1 MKREPTSSSSLQP
14 PPPPLDQLALFPFQL
29 LSLVAVVCCLL
40 LHKGACVRCNYHLW
54 LFSPGWLP
62 LADEVCVVYPLVVS
76 SRFLLFLGGSIFYIC
91 IPGFRAYERHSQLHT
106 HTDTHTQSSSMDGIG
121 KGYDGVYTSSFLSL
135 HWFSLAEW
143 DGIGWDGF
151 WAEREQENE
160 TKKSWAF
167 FLPFSFLC
175 YIQFIHN
182 SEIKGKSERL
192 SISSW
197 YNQQRETNRDMMMIM
212 SKSSRLCDKTR
223 QTKKKKNYCKSQRKN
238 GFSYIFFFVLRP
250 PSCLSLSWDY
260 WESGRKEDSI
270 GKWRTVD
277 KMTKRK
283 GTAKPNKKRLWPKNK
298 LNWKDGSAEE
308 GRGANSFLF
317 FIHSFIACL
326 LCVWVKKK
334 DKHWL
339 IVEWRTWSVGVST
352 IWQATDSWAQ
362 R

>member
-1 MKREPTSSSSLQP
+1 MKREPTSSSSLQR

-62 LADEVCVVYPLVVS
+62 LADEVCVVCPLVVS

-135 HWFSLAEW
+135 HWFLLAEW

-192 SISSW
+192 RMVFVCCLVKKSISSW

-250 PSCLSLSWDY
+250 PSCVFLCL
-260 WESGRKEDSI
+260 GII
-270 GKWRTVD
+270 GKVGGKKTPLENDGRWIKWQREREQPSLTKSDYDRRTSWIGR
-277 KMTKRK
+277 MGQQKR
-283 GTAKPNKKRLWPKNK
+283 
-298 LNWKDGSAEE
+298 AE
-308 GRGANSFLF
+308 AQTLF
-317 FIHSFIACL
+317 FSSFIRLLLAC
-326 LCVWVKKK
+326 
-334 DKHWL
+334 
-339 IVEWRTWSVGVST
+339 SVYE
-352 IWQATDSWAQ
+352 
-362 R
+362 